1 LRQNNAMENEK
12 QFKSKRNKVYY
23 RDGRVIKEFTDSTG
37 AKAEAE
43 TLRHYRDAG
52 LGVPNVISCCNNAIE
67 MEYIPGDTIPDFL
80 ERMEKQSGTAEIIE
94 LADRSA
100 KIRTTEICFTASML
114 VEWFAQFYEVVEHVN
129 SGEIRGDVNG
139 RNFII
144 TQDRIVGVD
153 FEDHVYGIIEQDIG
167 RLLAFIR
174 TYDLPGESAQR
185 RFARLFCR
193 LAVNRLYISPDEVR
207 KQYHLEI
214 AAMKER
220 RGQSM
225 LNDISAEL

>member
-1 LRQNNAMENEK
+1 MGNEI
-12 QFKSKRNKVYY
+12 QFKSKRNKVFY
-23 RDGRVIKEFTDSTG
+23 RGGRVIKAFADPMG

-43 TLRHYRDAG
+43 TLRRYRDAG
-52 LGVPNVISCCNNAIE
+52 LHVPKVFSCCDNLIE

-80 ERMEKQSGTAEIIE
+80 ERLEKPSATAEIIDE
-94 LADRSA
+94 ADRLA
-100 KIRTTEICFTASML
+100 KIRTTEIRSAASML
-114 VEWFAQFYEVVEHVN
+114 VEWFAQFYKLVDHAN

-144 TQDRIVGVD
+144 SHDRIVGVD
-153 FEDHVYGIIEQDIG
+153 FEERAYGSIERDIG

-193 LAVNRLYISPDEVR
+193 LAVKRLHLSPDEIR
-207 KQYHLEI
+207 KQYRLEI
-214 AAMKER
+214 TAMKER
-220 RGQSM
+220 RG
-225 LNDISAEL
+225 N